1 MITSPAGIA
10 LIKSFE
16 GLRLEAYQDQVGV
29 WTIGYGSTRGVKA
42 GDKITEGEA
51 VARLVDDLQGAE
63 AGVRRLVT
71 ATLTQ
76 PQFDALVSFVFNL
89 GAPSLASSQLL
100 RLLNSGKAS
109 LAADEFPRW
118 VHAGGVVVE
127 GLRRRRRA
135 EQALFQGL
143 RYNMHTD

>member
-1 MITSPAGIA
+1 MITSPAGLA
-10 LIKSFE
+10 LIKRFE

-71 ATLTQ
+71 VTLTQ
-76 PQFDALVSFVFNL
+76 NKFDALVSFVFNL
-89 GAPSLASSQLL
+89 GAPALASSQLL

-109 LAADEFPRW
+109 LAAEEFLRW
-118 VHAGGVVVE
+118 MHAGGAIVD
-127 GLRRRRRA
+127 GLVRRRKAERA
-135 EQALFQGL
+135 MFLGG
-143 RYNMHTD
+143 